1 MKKMG
6 LFICHCGTNIADT
19 VDVEKLA
26 KKFESYPGIVFS
38 TNYKYMCSHP
48 GQALIAD
55 AIKEHDLDGVIVA
68 ACSPT
73 LHETTFRKLTR
84 QSGVNPYQC
93 EIANIREQCSWVHKD
108 KEKATAKA
116 EKIIQSIIEKVRLN
130 EDLKPIEVDVTR
142 KALVIGG
149 GVAGIQAALDIADAG
164 YPVLLVEKEPSIGG
178 HMAQLSETFPT
189 LDCSQC
195 ILTPKMVEA
204 TTHPNIELLA
214 YSEVKSVDGYV
225 GNFTVTI
232 EEKAT
237 GINWDICT
245 GCGQCSEVCPISV
258 PSEFE
263 KGLGNRPAIYTPFP
277 QAVPNKPIIDLEN
290 CLKMKTGACGL
301 CVRECEAGAI
311 NFNMEPTYR
320 EEEVG
325 AIVVATGYEL
335 YPIMNLGEYGGGE
348 IEDVIDGLAF
358 ERLLSSSGPT
368 NGKIRRPSD
377 GKLVKDI
384 VFIQCAG
391 SRDPEKHKPYCSRI
405 CCMYST
411 KQAML
416 YKHSVHDGQPYI
428 FYIDIR
434 SGGKGYEEFVERAQ
448 REDKVIYIR
457 GKVSK
462 LYRENRKVKIVGVD
476 TIANKPIELEADL
489 VVLAMA
495 MVPTTGTE
503 KLANVLKLQTDANGF
518 LQEIHP
524 KLRPLESTTAGFYLA
539 GCSQSPKDIPDAVSQ
554 ASGTAAKVVGLF
566 SGEYL
571 QLEPTIATVDEE
583 LCSGCGICISVCP
596 YGAREMDIG
605 EGIAKVNKA
614 LCVGCGACVAACPS
628 GATDQKNFTDEQIS
642 SMARAILKG
651 EKES

>member
-1 MKKMG
+1 MKRMG

-73 LHETTFRKLTR
+73 LHETTFRKLAR
-84 QSGVNPYQC
+84 QSGLNPYQC

-116 EKIIQSIIEKVRLN
+116 EKIIKSIIEKVRLN

-142 KALVIGG
+142 RALVIGG
-149 GVAGIQAALDIADAG
+149 GIAGIQAALDIADAG

-204 TTHPNIELLA
+204 ATHPNIELLA

-237 GINWDICT
+237 GIDWDICT

-277 QAVPNKPIIDLEN
+277 QAVPNKPIIDSEN
-290 CLKMKTGACGL
+290 CLEMKTGACGL
-301 CVRECEAGAI
+301 CVRECEAEAI
-311 NFNMEPTYR
+311 NFNMESTYR

-462 LYRENRKVKIVGVD
+462 LYRENGKVKIAGVD

-495 MVPTTGTE
+495 MIPTTGTE

-518 LQEIHP
+518 LQETHP

-539 GCSQSPKDIPDAVSQ
+539 GCSQSPKDIPDTVSQ
-554 ASGTAAKVVGLF
+554 ASGAAAKVVGLF

-596 YGAREMDIG
+596 YSAREMDIG
-605 EGIAKVNKA
+605 KGIARVNEA
-614 LCVGCGACVAACPS
+614 LCVGCGACVVACPS
-628 GATDQKNFTDEQIS
+628 GATEQKNLTDEQIS
-642 SMARAILKG
+642 SMAKAILKG
-651 EKES
+651 AKES